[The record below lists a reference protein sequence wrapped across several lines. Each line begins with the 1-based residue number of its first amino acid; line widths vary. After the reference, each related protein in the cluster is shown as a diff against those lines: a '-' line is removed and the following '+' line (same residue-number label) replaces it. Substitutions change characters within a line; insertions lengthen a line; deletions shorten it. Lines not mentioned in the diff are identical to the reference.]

1 MKITAESI
9 VQAMSPVRKLHVVG
23 YRRVSTQEQASTGH
37 SLDAQRRSIEEHAAR
52 KGWTVDWQADE
63 GATGSKV
70 NPGLRDALEL
80 LRTQQADALVVTKMD
95 RIARSVLNAADIM
108 RAAQEQGWSLI
119 VLDLGM
125 DLSTPSGK
133 AMAQMLSVFA
143 ELELEMI
150 RSRTRDGLA
159 VARAKG
165 KQIGRPS
172 SIPTDVRRRIVSERE
187 VGRSFAAIALAL
199 STDGILTPT
208 GRPSWDESVVRRAY
222 KSATSRDSVS

>member
-1 MKITAESI
+1 M
-9 VQAMSPVRKLHVVG
+9 HVIG
-23 YRRVSTQEQASTGH
+23 YRRVSTQEQASSGH
-37 SLDAQRRSIEEHAAR
+37 SLDAQRSAISEHAAL
-52 KGWTVDWQADE
+52 KGWSVDWKADE
-63 GATGSKV
+63 GATGRKV
-70 NPGLRDALEL
+70 NPGLREALEL
-80 LRTQQADALVVTKMD
+80 LRTKQADALVVTKMD

-108 RAAQEQGWSLI
+108 RAAQDQGWSLI

-172 SIPTDVRRRIVSERE
+172 AIPTAVRRRIVEAR
-187 VGRSFAAIALAL
+187 GTGQSFASIAVDL
-199 STDGILTPT
+199 SADGILSPT
-208 GRPSWDESVVRRAY
+208 GRLTWDESVVRRAFRAM
-222 KSATSRDSVS
+222 ATTDPSGAPAVTPMAR